1 MTGVD
6 IVVPCYNYG
15 RFLRGCV
22 QSVLSQQGVD
32 VRVLI
37 IDDGSPDDTPQVG
50 RALAAE
56 DARVTYRRHEPNQGF
71 FPTIN
76 EGLFDWASAEYC
88 LLLSADD
95 ALAPGALARATALMN
110 AHPKVGLVYGLG
122 MILKDEAE
130 PHGAPQAPSD
140 YRTDIIPGDR
150 FLEFCCEVGNPVPT
164 PTAVLRTALQHR
176 IGRYNPDL
184 PHTSDYEM
192 WMRCALHGDVGFV
205 HAIQGYYRVHGAA
218 MSTQYYTDF
227 TRNLVQCHR
236 AVATLAAA
244 GGVPLP
250 NADRLLDK
258 SRRHCAD
265 IVVYRAHCRF
275 EAGDVDG
282 TKSLVAFAVQAGF
295 PVSRSIG
302 GQRLQAKL
310 AVGFGPYNAAM
321 RVADRLLG
329 RPPRSPTTASDADT
343 DSGAQRAV
351 IGRWPKSARG
361 RRATP

>member
-1 MTGVD
+1 MKAVD
-6 IVVPCYNYG
+6 VVVPCYNYG

-22 QSVLSQQGVD
+22 QSILSQQGVD

-95 ALAPGALARATALMN
+95 ALAPGALARATALMD
-110 AHPKVGLVYGLG
+110 AHPKMGLVYGLG
-122 MILKDEAE
+122 MILKGEAE
-130 PHGAPQAPSD
+130 PHGAPQVPSD

-150 FLEFCCEVGNPVPT
+150 FLEFCCEIGNPVPT
-164 PTAVLRTALQHR
+164 PTAVLRTALQHK

-218 MSTQYYTDF
+218 MSAQFHADF
-227 TRNLVQCHR
+227 TRDLVQRHR
-236 AVATLAAA
+236 AVATVV
-244 GGVPLP
+244 GGALLP
-250 NADRLLDK
+250 NADRLLDM
-258 SRRHCAD
+258 SRRRCAGV
-265 IVVYRAHCRF
+265 VVYRAHCRF
-275 EAGDVDG
+275 DVGDVDG
-282 TKSLVAFAVQAGF
+282 TKSLLAFAAQAGF
-295 PVSRSIG
+295 PVSKSLG
-302 GQRLQAKL
+302 GKRLHAKL
-310 AVGFGPYNAAM
+310 AVGFGPYDAAM
-321 RVADRLLG
+321 RVADRLLS
-329 RPPRSPTTASDADT
+329 RPPRSPTMVSDADAS
-343 DSGAQRAV
+343 SGAQPAV